1 MQSLTLQSLSSFS
14 WKNSCCYFS
23 KLWNVNTPPDNWKCI
38 GILVLAALGWWKKPG
53 YEDKSTRVHEN
64 HTTYQA
70 MAQWRKFF
78 LFSLLHKFHSLIK
91 KKKKQRFNA
100 TGLQCYC
107 LSGISPTAWEH
118 CGGKFFFRRQGNTP
132 CHMDAIVGNSSSK
145 RTVKSLYC
153 IRLPCHKFSGQL
165 SICGVKIWNRSRG
178 LL

>member
-91 KKKKQRFNA
+91 KKRSNGSMPQDYSVIAYQVYPQRH
-100 TGLQCYC
+100 G
-107 LSGISPTAWEH
+107 STAVEN
-118 CGGKFFFRRQGNTP
+118 FFFAGRVIPHATW
-132 CHMDAIVGNSSSK
+132 
-145 RTVKSLYC
+145 T
-153 IRLPCHKFSGQL
+153 
-165 SICGVKIWNRSRG
+165 
-178 LL
+178 LLLGTAPAKEQ